1 MTLAPQPQGFGVT
14 FRLTLVTSDPI
25 LAAAADRSDV
35 DYVGVDLDVI
45 GKAARQSDKD
55 SRLSDHKP
63 EDLAIIGASV
73 TRAKLFARVNPIN
86 PQTPFEIENVL
97 RRGAQAI
104 MLPYFRT
111 VEEVAEFVRMV
122 ANRAQISILLETA
135 SAAVRIREIVAV
147 PGIQEVMV
155 GLNDLRREL
164 RVANHF
170 ELLASPLLDAL
181 AQEVRDAGLALAI
194 GGVAH
199 PARQRASDP
208 PGSGAGPVS
217 TDRGHRSLAVALSPA
232 ARHLGK
238 GFRIK
243 RIRAIRARLTAW
255 GLASP
260 QSLEAAR
267 RELADRARRLAAA
280 TVNSPAKIDL
290 YTRCWNDAH
299 MLGFMF
305 RNYDDLVQRYVVYD
319 DGSTDGSLDILA
331 AHPKVEI
338 RDQAAYRNPSSRI
351 LAALSLLE
359 TCWHESRG
367 RADWVIVCDIDEH
380 LYHPKIDLYLNA
392 CKRAE
397 NHDHSGLGL
406 SDDRRRVSAPR
417 HTAERF
423 ADDGCPF

>member
-1 MTLAPQPQGFGVT
+1 LTLAPQPQGFGVT

-35 DYVGVDLDVI
+35 DYVGIDLDVI
-45 GKAARQSDKD
+45 GKAARQSDED
-55 SRLSDHKP
+55 SRLSAHKP

-73 TRAKLFARVNPIN
+73 TKAKLFARVNPIN

-111 VEEVAEFVRMV
+111 VEEVAEFVGMV
-122 ANRAQISILLETA
+122 GNRAQISILIETA

-170 ELLASPLLDAL
+170 ELLVSPLLDAL

-199 PARQRASDP
+199 PADSALPIP
-208 PGSGAGPVS
+208 PDLVLAQYPRIGATGAWLS
-217 TDRGHRSLAVALSPA
+217 RSLLRRVTSEKDLDQA
-232 ARHLGK
+232 
-238 GFRIK
+238 
-243 RIRAIRARLTAW
+243 IRAIRARLTAW

-280 TVNSPAKIDL
+280 K
-290 YTRCWNDAH
+290 
-299 MLGFMF
+299 
-305 RNYDDLVQRYVVYD
+305 
-319 DGSTDGSLDILA
+319 
-331 AHPKVEI
+331 
-338 RDQAAYRNPSSRI
+338 
-351 LAALSLLE
+351 
-359 TCWHESRG
+359 
-367 RADWVIVCDIDEH
+367 
-380 LYHPKIDLYLNA
+380 
-392 CKRAE
+392 
-397 NHDHSGLGL
+397 
-406 SDDRRRVSAPR
+406 
-417 HTAERF
+417 
-423 ADDGCPF
+423 